1 MIGGSGCRWRGY
13 SDIAVVVTQPRRL
26 GMGGVL
32 RGFGFG
38 PVAAIARIDA
48 GDAVAELR
56 PTEEGL

>member
-1 MIGGSGCRWRGY
+1 M
-13 SDIAVVVTQPRRL
+13 AVVVTQLRTL
-26 GMGGVL
+26 GTGGVL
-32 RGFGFG
+32 RGFGFA